1 MSIIEM
7 KVPVI
12 GESIT
17 EVTLSKWLV
26 ADGDYVNI
34 DDPICEFESD
44 KATLEFPAEAA
55 GKISF
60 VASEEDDL
68 EIGALVAKIDTSA
81 ASNGNGK
88 AKATDTPAPA
98 AEKSAPATKTKTA
111 PAPEKKKSVAAAGN
125 GTIVEMKV
133 PVIGESITEV
143 TLSQWLKKDGEMIKL
158 DEPVCEFESD
168 KATLEFPAEAT
179 GKLIHVA
186 GEGDDLEIGALVARI
201 EVMDSVTA
209 AAEEETEE
217 LKVTLPGDSIA
228 STANKNHYADGYP
241 SPAAAKLMAENKLT
255 ETEVKATGKDGRIT
269 KEDVLRAIENKKS
282 APSAPA
288 GKTSAA
294 AAATAKTPAAPA
306 GNRSE
311 TRKKMSRMRRTI
323 AKRLVSA
330 KNNTAMLTTFNEV
343 DLTNIMAMRKQ
354 YQEEFVEK
362 YGIKLGFMSLF
373 SKACAKVLMEMPDV
387 NGAIDGDHIVHHDYV
402 DISIAISTP
411 NGLVVPPVKNVE
423 KLKFHE
429 IELAIKALAGK
440 ARSGELTLEEMTGG
454 TFTITNGGIFGSMM
468 STPILNEPQSA
479 ILGMHTIQQRP
490 MAVNGEVKIRPMMYL
505 ALSYDHR
512 VIDGSTSV
520 TFLVKVKQLLEDPMK
535 LMLL

>member
-1 MSIIEM
+1 M

-55 GKISF
+55 GIISF
-60 VASEEDDL
+60 VANEEDDL

-81 ASNGNGK
+81 SQGK
-88 AKATDTPAPA
+88 SSPKSDKKETPAPK
-98 AEKSAPATKTKTA
+98 ETATKEAASTKKA
-111 PAPEKKKSVAAAGN
+111 VASKATGQV
-125 GTIVEMKV
+125 IEMKV
-133 PVIGESITEV
+133 PVIGESISEV
-143 TLSQWLKKDGEMIKL
+143 TLSQWLKGNGDHVNI
-158 DEPVCEFESD
+158 DEPICEFESD
-168 KATLEFPAEAT
+168 KATLEFPAEAS
-179 GKLIHVA
+179 GRLIHVA
-186 GEGDDLEIGALVARI
+186 AEGDDLEIGALVAKI
-201 EVMDSVTA
+201 EVGESSSNDNADDDV
-209 AAEEETEE
+209 EEVPVENLETE
-217 LKVTLPGDSIA
+217 
-228 STANKNHYADGYP
+228 NKEDFHYADGYP

-255 ETEVKATGKDGRIT
+255 EEDIKGTGKDGRIT
-269 KEDVLRAIENKKS
+269 KEDVMTAVANQKS
-282 APSAPA
+282 KPASSASSN
-288 GKTSAA
+288 GKT
-294 AAATAKTPAAPA
+294 AAPA
-306 GNRSE
+306 KVSSAPPTPAGERGE
-311 TRKKMSRMRRTI
+311 RVQKMSRMRRTI

-330 KNNTAMLTTFNEV
+330 KNNTAMLTIFNEV
-343 DLTNIMAMRKQ
+343 DLTNIIAMRKK

-362 YGIKLGFMSLF
+362 YGTKLGFMSLF

-387 NGAIDGDHIVHHDYV
+387 NASIDGDNILYHDYV

-411 NGLVVPPVKNVE
+411 TGLVVPPVKNVE
-423 KLKFHE
+423 KMKFHE

-440 ARSGELTLEEMTGG
+440 ARAGELTLDEMKGG
-454 TFTITNGGIFGSMM
+454 TFTITNGGVFGSMM

-490 MAVNGEVKIRPMMYL
+490 MAIDGEVKIRPMMYL

-520 TFLVKVKQLLEDPMK
+520 TFLVKVKQLLEDPVK
-535 LMLL
+535 LLLL